1 MELFV
6 CLTNPVAS
14 LQTILYQQS
23 VGMMNIRNYDCI
35 ISYQS
40 SAELIY
46 QSMDWSI
53 GEHYIDPLP
62 YITLMIL
69 FNYNQLW
76 LQLLIIFYILIDNLQ
91 TNYVGIFLGK
101 KTPQPKSF
109 LLFRIYF
116 YDEYFGN
123 VCIACAALVH
133 IAGDSQNH
141 IRIHYH
147 RLLAHAYV
155 VNIVVII
162 VVLYEQ
168 LCNK

>member
-1 MELFV
+1 MLEFCWKKRLHSQNRF
-6 CLTNPVAS
+6 
-14 LQTILYQQS
+14 
-23 VGMMNIRNYDCI
+23 
-35 ISYQS
+35 
-40 SAELIY
+40 
-46 QSMDWSI
+46 
-53 GEHYIDPLP
+53 
-62 YITLMIL
+62 
-69 FNYNQLW
+69 F
-76 LQLLIIFYILIDNLQ
+76 
-91 TNYVGIFLGK
+91 FLGY
-101 KTPQPKSF
+101 
-109 LLFRIYF
+109 YF

-147 RLLAHAYV
+147 RLLVHAYV

>member
-109 LLFRIYF
+109 LLFRIF
-116 YDEYFGN
+116 FLRWIFWKCVHCMRCTRSHRGRFTKSHSN
-123 VCIACAALVH
+123 PLSSVTCSCIRR
-133 IAGDSQNH
+133 Q
-141 IRIHYH
+141 H
-147 RLLAHAYV
+147 RCYNSSFVWA
-155 VNIVVII
+155 IV
-162 VVLYEQ
+162 Q
-168 LCNK
+168 